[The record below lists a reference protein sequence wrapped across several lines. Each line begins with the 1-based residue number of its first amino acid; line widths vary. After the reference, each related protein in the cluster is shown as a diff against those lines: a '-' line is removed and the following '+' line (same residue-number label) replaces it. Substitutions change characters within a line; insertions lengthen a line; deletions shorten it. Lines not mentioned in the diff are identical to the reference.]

1 MSGFS
6 LHNIDLDIK
15 ALFTS
20 KYGFSVVAPISIT
33 VPFLNMTK
41 QFVGNIGQVSHQI
54 NAVVMGIA
62 GAKRIFDLMDQEV
75 EVDNGYVTLV
85 NITNEDGQIKE
96 CQHRTG
102 LWAWKHPHKSDN
114 TITYTLQTGNIV
126 LDDVD
131 FQYEESKPVFENK
144 LAPVANSETETSNV
158 AFPVS
163 EDALQ

>member
-1 MSGFS
+1 MKANRYANILGPILNNIGNVLYVLVAVTGACLLILDVPNIS
-6 LHNIDLDIK
+6 LSMMPLS
-15 ALFTS
+15 L
-20 KYGFSVVAPISIT
+20 SIT

-96 CQHRTG
+96 CHHHTG

-114 TITYTLQTGNIV
+114 TITYTL
-126 LDDVD
+126 
-131 FQYEESKPVFENK
+131 
-144 LAPVANSETETSNV
+144 
-158 AFPVS
+158 
-163 EDALQ
+163 